1 MCTLTDSYVAALL
14 TFKSNDFSVCK
25 CECGRVAWFGGAFG
39 KPKCAE
45 IVCFWLF
52 GFRFVALSLCFVAL
66 TLMPGPSSAPAC
78 TLCCHDF
85 FLNESVK
92 QSVTFRYDILC
103 PLCLVTY
110 VMLPLPLP
118 NVRSIYHVL
127 ALAFVCY
134 LLTFRIYSAW
144 AGRILCVCI

>member
-1 MCTLTDSYVAALL
+1 MVWGHLVNRSALKL
-14 TFKSNDFSVCK
+14 SV
-25 CECGRVAWFGGAFG
+25 FGCSVFG
-39 KPKCAE
+39 
-45 IVCFWLF
+45 
-52 GFRFVALSLCFVAL
+52 LSLCLSVL
-66 TLMPGPSSAPAC
+66 SPSPPSPAHLPPHGC

-103 PLCLVTY
+103 PVCLVIY

-134 LLTFRIYSAW
+134 LLTFRIYSALL
-144 AGRILCVCI
+144 GGDCVYIKISKYNSQQTRTPDCCIINVNATALG